1 MFKHILIA
9 FDGTPGSEQALK
21 QAIALAR
28 LTGASLTALAVEEKL
43 PAYAA
48 SVGEVEEA
56 KREMDAYFGRIQ
68 AAAVE
73 QAQAA
78 GVKLETLVRAG
89 RAAQTIVRFAEEGGF
104 DLVVIG
110 ADGQRGL
117 GGTADKVAES
127 APCAVLIARAQP
139 LSVQVRDVMSPDVVT
154 VGLDTPLEQVVELLI
169 QRRLKAVPVID
180 AGQVVGIITGGDLL
194 QRGGL
199 GLRLSLQ
206 QRLPAD
212 ALAEQ
217 LRELAA
223 QGKTAADVMTSP
235 AITVQDEARVDEA
248 ARLIADKHVKR
259 LPVVNAM
266 GQLVGIIS
274 RLDVLTT
281 AASVAQTSESLPALP
296 AGLLRTAGDVMF
308 RDVPTVGPDASLN
321 EVLNKLMASPLR
333 RVVVIDDSRRVLG
346 IIVDADLLSR
356 VNPTEAPGL
365 FRALIAR
372 LSHTPAGAP
381 RMSGRAADVMMR
393 DVFKVRQEAPLA
405 EVMQMM
411 IDKRVKRLV
420 VVDAAGHLVG
430 MVDRQSLLRVITDAD
445 MEQA

>member
-1 MFKHILIA
+1 MFKYILVA

-21 QAIALAR
+21 YAITLAH
-28 LTGASLTALAVEEKL
+28 LTGAALTALSVEEKL

-56 KREMDAYFGRIQ
+56 KREMDAYFGKIQ
-68 AAAVE
+68 TAAVE
-73 QAQAA
+73 QARAA
-78 GVKLETLVRAG
+78 GVTLATVVRAG

-127 APCAVLIARAQP
+127 APCAVLIARAEP
-139 LSVQVRDVMSPDVVT
+139 LSMRVKDVMSPDVVT
-154 VGLDTPLEQVVELLI
+154 VGPATPLEQVVELLI
-169 QRRLKAVPVID
+169 QRRLKAVPVVD
-180 AGQVVGIITGGDLL
+180 AGRVAGIITGGDLL

-199 GLRLSLQ
+199 RLRFSLQ

-212 ALAEQ
+212 TLTEQ

-235 AITVQDEARVDEA
+235 AITVRDEARVLEA

-259 LPVVNAM
+259 LPVVNAA
-266 GQLVGIIS
+266 GELVGIIS
-274 RLDVLTT
+274 RLDVLAT
-281 AASVAQTSESLPALP
+281 AASVAQTSETLPALP

-308 RDVPTVGPDASLN
+308 RDVPTVDPDASLN
-321 EVLNKLMASPLR
+321 EVLNKLMAAPLR

-346 IIVDADLLSR
+346 IIVDADLLAR

-365 FRALIAR
+365 FRTLIAR
-372 LSHTPAGAP
+372 LSFTPAGAP
-381 RMSGRAADVMMR
+381 KMGGRAADVMMGE
-393 DVFKVRQEAPLA
+393 VFKVREDTPLA
-405 EVMQMM
+405 EVMQIM

-420 VVDAAGHLVG
+420 VVDAAGRLVG
-430 MVDRQSLLRVITDAD
+430 MVDRQSLLRAVGNET
-445 MEQA
+445 